1 MKHAATITL
10 LIAIFSSCVPARRG
24 YYFYDL
30 KETKNN
36 IDSAQ
41 LEASRRI
48 QPGDR
53 LVINIVVEDHEGNQ
67 LLNAGMLGAG
77 GTQQTATASSGFGY
91 LVDNNGKIAIPRL
104 GEIYVKGQTPQ
115 EVGEIIKQRT
125 AILYKDPVVYCNL
138 SGRIVII
145 RGNGVGGVIPI
156 TNNRLT
162 ILEAMGQA
170 GDIDPSARRDKV
182 WVIREENGQRVYCK
196 VDVSNKNIFDSP
208 YFYLRNNDIVYV
220 EPGKLNSFLNV
231 NAPIRNLIT
240 VTASLATL
248 VLFILKR

>member
-1 MKHAATITL
+1 MSGNFLHACLNRSHLYPFNNMKMMKHAATITL
-10 LIAIFSSCVPARRG
+10 LIANFSSCVPARRG

-156 TNNRLT
+156 TGSQYWRPWGKREIS
-162 ILEAMGQA
+162 ILLPEGTKF
-170 GDIDPSARRDKV
+170 GLYGKKTGS
-182 WVIREENGQRVYCK
+182 VY
-196 VDVSNKNIFDSP
+196 
-208 YFYLRNNDIVYV
+208 IV
-220 EPGKLNSFLNV
+220 K
-231 NAPIRNLIT
+231 
-240 VTASLATL
+240 
-248 VLFILKR
+248 